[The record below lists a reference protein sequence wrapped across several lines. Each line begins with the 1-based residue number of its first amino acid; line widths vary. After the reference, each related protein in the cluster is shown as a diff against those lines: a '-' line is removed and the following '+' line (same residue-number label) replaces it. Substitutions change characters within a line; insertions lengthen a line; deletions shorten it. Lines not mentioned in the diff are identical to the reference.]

1 MYYNR
6 GEKIRMERGA
16 LDLWEKGIYETE
28 YSRTILE
35 RKSEIEKELGVTE

>member
-6 GEKIRMERGA
+6 GGRNSYGTGA